1 MAKHRVAKRPTTGIR
16 GAAPTRPP
24 EGEIVVYSAPDGT
37 AAVDVRLEADTVWLS
52 LNQIARL
59 FGRDKSV
66 ISRHLRNVF
75 TSRELERAATV
86 ALFATVQREGARPVE
101 RVVEHFNLDAILS
114 VGYRV
119 SSKRGTQFRIWATRV
134 LHDHLLEGYSVH
146 ERRLKDLRQAVRLVA
161 DVAERRALT
170 GDEAAAVLRVVSD
183 YSYALGLLDDYDHQR
198 VVAREVSAGSVVPV
212 GHAEA
217 RRITDRLRSEFG
229 AGDLFGREKDD
240 GLHSALANVMQTFDG
255 KDLYPSLEEKAAQLL
270 YGLIKNRPFVDGN
283 KRIGAA
289 LFLWFLEKNHA
300 LYRTDGGKR
309 IADNALVAMTLLIAE
324 SRPEDK
330 DVLTRVVV
338 NLINR
343 RNA

>member
-1 MAKHRVAKRPTTGIR
+1 
-16 GAAPTRPP
+16 
-24 EGEIVVYSAPDGT
+24 
-37 AAVDVRLEADTVWLS
+37 
-52 LNQIARL
+52 
-59 FGRDKSV
+59 
-66 ISRHLRNVF
+66 
-75 TSRELERAATV
+75 LERAATV
-86 ALFATVQREGARPVE
+86 AFLATVQREGGHPVE
-101 RVVEHFNLDAILS
+101 RVIEHFNLDAILS

-134 LHDHLLEGYSVH
+134 LRDHLLKGYSVN
-146 ERRLKDLRQAVRLVA
+146 ERRLKELSQAVRLVA

-198 VVAREVSAGSVVPV
+198 VVAGDVSSGPV
-212 GHAEA
+212 ATVAHEEA
-217 RRITDRLRSEFG
+217 LRIVDRLRGGVG
-229 AGDLFGREKDD
+229 AGELFGREKDD
-240 GLHSALANVMQTFDG
+240 SLRSALANVAQTFDG

-270 YGLIKNRPFVDGN
+270 YGLIKNHPFVDGN

-289 LFLWFLEKNHA
+289 LFLWFLEKNRA
-300 LYRTDGGKR
+300 LYGVDGRKR

-324 SRPEDK
+324 SRPADK
-330 DVLTRVVV
+330 DLLTRVVV